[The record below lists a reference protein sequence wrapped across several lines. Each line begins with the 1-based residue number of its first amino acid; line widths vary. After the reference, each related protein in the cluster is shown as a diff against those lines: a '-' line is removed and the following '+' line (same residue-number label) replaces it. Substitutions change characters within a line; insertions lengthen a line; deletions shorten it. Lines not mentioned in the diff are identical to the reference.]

1 QLVHELEH
9 ANKEL
14 REFAYIISHDLK
26 APLRAIRS
34 LADWVYSDNF
44 DKFDDAGKEQLQLLI
59 SRVNRMHNLL
69 EGILQYS
76 RITSKKEPDALVV
89 IEEVIREVWDM
100 LGPADNIGI
109 VLESKM
115 PWLIIE
121 RTRVQQVFEN
131 LISNAIKYMDKP
143 NGIIKISCKQQ
154 WPYWLFSVSDNG
166 PGIEERYF
174 EKIFTIFQTLRA
186 RDEFESTG
194 IGLTIVKKIVEMY
207 GGKIWV
213 ESEVGQGSTFN
224 FTLPAS
230 TRLLEEKK

>member
-1 QLVHELEH
+1 MQ
-9 ANKEL
+9 
-14 REFAYIISHDLK
+14 
-26 APLRAIRS
+26 
-34 LADWVYSDNF
+34 
-44 DKFDDAGKEQLQLLI
+44 
-59 SRVNRMHNLL
+59 NLL
-69 EGILQYS
+69 EGILKYS
-76 RITSKKEPDALVV
+76 RITSKKEPDSLVV

-100 LGPADNIGI
+100 LGPADNISI
-109 VLESKM
+109 VLENKM

-154 WPYWLFSVSDNG
+154 WPFWQFSVCDNG

-174 EKIFTIFQTLRA
+174 DKIFTIFQTLRA

-213 ESEVGQGSTFN
+213 ESEVGHGSTFY

-230 TRLLEEKK
+230 TRLLEEEK